1 MGSYLL
7 LKDFSVENL
16 SEHNCLRS
24 RFGVGVEGVRCLLLC
39 FGLAQVS
46 LMLNDKDKVKYCVM
60 TVGSF
65 SLLQEVQAETSSV
78 TMIPLLD
85 GSAETTQKLHEEGLM
100 LE

>member
-1 MGSYLL
+1 
-7 LKDFSVENL
+7 
-16 SEHNCLRS
+16 
-24 RFGVGVEGVRCLLLC
+24 
-39 FGLAQVS
+39 
-46 LMLNDKDKVKYCVM
+46 MLNDKDKVEYCVT

-65 SLLQEVQAETSSV
+65 SLLQEVQAETSSL